1 MSLSSRDVQTSLHG
15 NINTVPQLP
24 NDFSKVEGLGRR
36 QEKQSYVME
45 LDAIDL
51 EEDVQDV
58 LFTQYSIDSV
68 YLNYVASQYRVRQ
81 YTHFLAILKRE
92 EEAWAQRVEKAKD
105 LMPNYQP
112 PLQPLISSL

>member
-1 MSLSSRDVQTSLHG
+1 
-15 NINTVPQLP
+15 
-24 NDFSKVEGLGRR
+24 
-36 QEKQSYVME
+36 ME

-51 EEDVQDV
+51 EEDVQDM

-68 YLNYVASQYRVRQ
+68 YSNYVASQYRVRQ
-81 YTHFLAILKRE
+81 YTHFLSILKRE

-112 PLQPLISSL
+112 PMQPPMQPLLSSL